1 MRNLLVVDD
10 DPGVRYL
17 VVRAMTQH
25 GWRVWEADSVPAA
38 LNVAS
43 EVHLDLVLCDVVMP
57 NKSGYDLLS
66 AFRSAPREIPVILMS
81 GHPFAHSDKGSAPS
95 WGAPATVLEKPF
107 RLRDFIGAAE
117 RLMADGAR
125 PRTRQANR

>member
-1 MRNLLVVDD
+1 
-10 DPGVRYL
+10 
-17 VVRAMTQH
+17 
-25 GWRVWEADSVPAA
+25 
-38 LNVAS
+38 
-43 EVHLDLVLCDVVMP
+43 
-57 NKSGYDLLS
+57 
-66 AFRSAPREIPVILMS
+66 MS
-81 GHPFAHSDKGSAPS
+81 GHPFAHSDNGSAPS